1 MTEAKVILPKLFN
14 VTVGAPG
21 SAGCGSPSKNGKQ
34 QELPRKKDACVADLF
49 LSPKGMSQGVRARF
63 GQYNLHVQM
72 EVLNG
77 FGMSLCRTFLWAVGS
92 CI

>member
-1 MTEAKVILPKLFN
+1 MLDVEAHQRTASSRSCP
-14 VTVGAPG
+14 
-21 SAGCGSPSKNGKQ
+21 
-34 QELPRKKDACVADLF
+34 EKKDACVADLF

>member
-34 QELPRKKDACVADLF
+34 QELQRKRKTHALLIYSC
-49 LSPKGMSQGVRARF
+49 PKGMSQGVRARF